1 MMEKERHI
9 AKDRFRDPT
18 NNIIG
23 FRDDDGRWFHLEMS
37 GDDCYKVYDDDKSR
51 VLWMRGDIKVTD
63 F

>member
-1 MMEKERHI
+1 MEKERHI

-18 NNIIG
+18 NNRIG
-23 FRDDDGRWFHLEMS
+23 FRDKDGRWFHLEMS

-51 VLWMRGDIKVTD
+51 VLWMHGDTEVTD